1 MFNFESIF
9 LYCMDSNYSYNKM
22 TEVVKYLCHRL
33 ESVYEGDE
41 AENFKELQSEV
52 RMLILTLLHQKDS
65 RGFERK
71 VIKRYNQKAGK
82 TLEYTKESLAF
93 ALGSGTQICIFDF
106 VDYDF
111 LYIINR
117 LFEMDDKH
125 TCVCKSDLE
134 TYDKEMAAVA
144 FVSFEEDEQIKANC

>member
-82 TLEYTKESLAF
+82 TLEYTKESLA
-93 ALGSGTQICIFDF
+93 LSLIHI
-106 VDYDF
+106 
-111 LYIINR
+111 
-117 LFEMDDKH
+117 
-125 TCVCKSDLE
+125 
-134 TYDKEMAAVA
+134 
-144 FVSFEEDEQIKANC
+144 